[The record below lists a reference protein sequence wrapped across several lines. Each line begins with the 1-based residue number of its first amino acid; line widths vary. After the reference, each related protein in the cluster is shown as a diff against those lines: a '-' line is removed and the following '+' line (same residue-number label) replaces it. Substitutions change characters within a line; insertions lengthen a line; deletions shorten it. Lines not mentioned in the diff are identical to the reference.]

1 MATSGNRGGGRR
13 SKGERR
19 FVGSRVPVDQA
30 DVLAIVAKS
39 DGKTVSEWVAD
50 MIDEKLR
57 HYNVEQ
63 LIVGTEGQETLP
75 MQQLAS

>member
-19 FVGSRVPVDQA
+19 FVGSRVPVNQA
-30 DVLAIVAKS
+30 DNLAIVAKHE
-39 DGKTVSEWVAD
+39 GLTVSDMIAVA
-50 MIDEKLR
+50 IDEKLGT
-57 HYNVEQ
+57 YDLKTLAEEEQ
-63 LIVGTEGQETLP
+63 ESLP